1 MPPACFLNAPTAALP
16 RLDERRGRQY
26 LPLPREQEGCSFLR
40 TGVVP
45 RRGQTLCPLLGVFF
59 CFVFLHGQEN
69 EGQHKKVLN
78 LRREQAPALRRCNTI
93 GAVVNLRRAEVVA
106 PYDGAI

>member
-26 LPLPREQEGCSFLR
+26 LPLPREQEGCSFVG

-69 EGQHKKVLN
+69 EGLSGEDIF
-78 LRREQAPALRRCNTI
+78 LRERKGMAL
-93 GAVVNLRRAEVVA
+93 LRRAGRVSG
-106 PYDGAI
+106 PYERE